1 MSDETMKYREVR
13 YPRAVKRGAVLLGLV
28 VLALAVALSTTGCGS
43 KKKSSSTT
51 TAAAGKCQLQV
62 FSWWT
67 GGGEAA
73 GLAKLITDWN
83 TDASLGGGSPKCPF
97 KNETVAG
104 GAGSNA
110 KAVLAQRLVAKKP
123 PDSFQGHAG
132 KELLDYIKAGQI
144 EPINFIYKAGGFEN
158 AMAPQLI
165 KQITYKGN
173 LYSVPVNIHRANILW
188 FNPKVLKAAGIT
200 IAAGAPLTWDQF
212 ISDLNAIKSKQPN
225 VTPLSL
231 GEAWTQ
237 KNLLETVIIGVV
249 GPDGWA
255 SLFTKSGDWSSA
267 GVTTALDR
275 FKTLLTYTNS
285 DAASLTWQD
294 AGKLVVDGK
303 AAFNLMGDWQ
313 EGYFGGKVA
322 AGNLGK
328 KSGVDYSWTAMAD
341 NNGVFDWLSDS
352 FTLPK
357 GAPHRDA
364 AVKWLTFLGSLKAQD
379 TFNPVKGSIPA
390 RTDANAALYDTYLK
404 WSLKQ
409 WKTDKLACSL
419 AHGCIASNAWNADVD
434 TALGQFMQ
442 SKDVAAFQKALAA
455 AAKKNA

>member
-1 MSDETMKYREVR
+1 MSDETMKHREVR
-13 YPRAVKRGAVLLGLV
+13 TPRAIKRGAVLLGLV
-28 VLALAVALSTTGCGS
+28 VLALAVALSTAGCGS

-73 GLAKLITDWN
+73 GLAKLIADWN
-83 TDASLGGGSPKCPF
+83 SSPSLGGGSPGCPF

-110 KAVLAQRLVAKKP
+110 KAVLAQRLAANKP

-144 EPINFIYKAGGFEN
+144 EPINFIYKSAGFEKV
-158 AMAPQLI
+158 MAPQLV

-173 LYSVPVNIHRANILW
+173 LYSVPVNIHRANVLW
-188 FNPKVLKAAGIT
+188 FNPSVLKKAGIT
-200 IAAGAPLTWDQF
+200 IADGSPLTWDQF
-212 ISDLNAIKSKQPN
+212 IADLNAIKAKEPN
-225 VTPLSL
+225 VIPLSL
-231 GEAWTQ
+231 AEEWTQ
-237 KNLLETVIIGVV
+237 KHLLETVMIGVL
-249 GPDGWA
+249 GADGWNGLWA
-255 SLFTKSGDWSSA
+255 KGADWNSPKI
-267 GVTTALDR
+267 TEALNR

-285 DAASLTWQD
+285 DASSLTWQD

-303 AAFNLMGDWQ
+303 AAFNVMGDWQ
-313 EGYFGGKVA
+313 EGYFGGKVS
-322 AGNLGK
+322 AGNLGH
-328 KSGVDYSWTAMAD
+328 KSGVDYGWTAAAD
-341 NNGVFDWLSDS
+341 TSGTFDWLSDS

-357 GAPHRDA
+357 GALHRDA

-390 RTDANAALYDTYLK
+390 RQDANAALYDTYLQ

-409 WKTDKLACSL
+409 WKADKLACSL
-419 AHGCIASNAWNADVD
+419 THGCAASNAWNAAVD
-434 TALGQFMQ
+434 TAIGQFMQ
-442 SKDVAAFQKALAA
+442 SKDVAAFQKALVAA
-455 AAKKNA
+455 AAKNA